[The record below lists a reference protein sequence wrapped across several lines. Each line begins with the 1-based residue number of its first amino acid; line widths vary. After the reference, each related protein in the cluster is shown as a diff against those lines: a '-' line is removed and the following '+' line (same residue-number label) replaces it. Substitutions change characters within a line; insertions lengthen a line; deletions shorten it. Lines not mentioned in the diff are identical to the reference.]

1 MTPFSSET
9 VNLARAGI
17 SILPVLA
24 FLACL
29 LMLDSFKLTPLWRV
43 AGSILVGCAAAAVS
57 FLLSG
62 WWLGRWDRPLG
73 SWAVAPPI
81 EEVLKAAFIWWLV
94 RTGRIGFMVE
104 GAIYGFAAGAGF
116 AAAENLVYLHL
127 LGDASLYVWIL
138 RGFGTAVMH
147 GGATAIVGILAASLA
162 HAAGLARAAAFTAG
176 LVIATGIH
184 MFYNS
189 PLLPP
194 LPAVCSV
201 LIGVPLL
208 MAAIF
213 VRSEHALEHWMGEG
227 FDADLELLSLI
238 SSGRFGETHAGQY
251 LQSLRDSFPAPVVAD
266 MLCLLQIYAELAVR
280 AKAELLKREAGL
292 TSEPDAEVTSRLEEL
307 QHLEKNLGPTGK
319 LALAPLLAGRSRHL
333 WQLRQLALS
342 RG

>member
-1 MTPFSSET
+1 MTPPFWET
-9 VNLARAGI
+9 LVRAGI

-24 FLACL
+24 FLAGL
-29 LMLDSFKLTPLWRV
+29 VMLDSFKLTPLWRV
-43 AGSILVGCAAAAVS
+43 AGAIGVGCAAAAAS
-57 FLLSG
+57 FLLSV
-62 WWLGRWDRPLG
+62 WWLGQWYRPLG
-73 SWAVAPPI
+73 SWVAAPPI
-81 EEVLKAAFIWWLV
+81 EEILKAVFIWWLV

-104 GAIYGFAAGAGF
+104 GAIYGFAVGAGF
-116 AAAENLVYLHL
+116 AAAENLVYLRFL
-127 LGDASLYVWIL
+127 NASSLYVWIL

-162 HAAGLARAAAFTAG
+162 HGAGLARVAASTGG

-194 LPAVCSV
+194 LPAVCVV
-201 LIGVPLL
+201 LIGVPAL

-213 VRSEHALEHWMGEG
+213 VRSEHALERWMGEG
-227 FDADLELLSLI
+227 FDADLELLDLI
-238 SSGRFGETHAGQY
+238 SSGRFSESHAGQY

-292 TSEPDAEVTSRLEEL
+292 TSEPDAEVASRLEEL
-307 QHLEKNLGPTGK
+307 QHLEKNLGRTGM
-319 LALAPLLAGRSRHL
+319 LALSPLLVGRSRRL

-342 RG
+342 QG

>member
-1 MTPFSSET
+1 MTPLSSDT
-9 VNLARAGI
+9 LNLARAGI
-17 SILPVLA
+17 SILPVLV

-29 LMLDSFKLTPLWRV
+29 LMLDSFKLTPLGRV
-43 AGSILVGCAAAAVS
+43 GGAIAVGCAAAVVS

-73 SWAVAPPI
+73 SWTVAPPI
-81 EEVLKAAFIWWLV
+81 EESLKAAFIWWLV

-116 AAAENLVYLHL
+116 AALENIVYLRH
-127 LGDASLYVWIL
+127 LGDASLYVWVL

-147 GGATAIVGILAASLA
+147 GGATAIVGILVASLA
-162 HAAGLARAAAFTAG
+162 QAAGPARAAAFTGG
-176 LVIATGIH
+176 LVIATAIH

-194 LPAVCSV
+194 VPGVCAV

-213 VRSEHALEHWMGEG
+213 ARSEHALEGWMGEG
-227 FDADLELLSLI
+227 FDADLELLDLI

-292 TSEPDAEVTSRLEEL
+292 TSGPDAEVAGRLDEL
-307 QHLEKNLGPTGK
+307 RYLEKNLGPTGK

-333 WQLRQLALS
+333 WQLRQLSLS
-342 RG
+342 QG

>member
-1 MTPFSSET
+1 MTPPSSET
-9 VNLARAGI
+9 VTLLRAGV

-24 FLACL
+24 FLGGL
-29 LMLDSFKLTPLWRV
+29 VMLDSFKLTPLWRV
-43 AGSILVGCAAAAVS
+43 AGAIVAGCAAAAVS

-62 WWLGRWDRPLG
+62 WWLGHWDRPLG
-73 SWAVAPPI
+73 SWAAAPPL
-81 EEVLKAAFIWWLV
+81 EEILKALFIWWLV

-116 AAAENLVYLHL
+116 AAAENLVYLRF
-127 LGDASLYVWIL
+127 LGGASLYVWIL

-162 HAAGLARAAAFTAG
+162 HGAALARAAAFTSG
-176 LVIATGIH
+176 LVIAICIH

-194 LPAVCSV
+194 VPAVCVV
-201 LIGVPLL
+201 LIGVPAL

-213 VRSEHALEHWMGEG
+213 VRSERALERWMGEG
-227 FDADLELLSLI
+227 FDADLELLDLI
-238 SSGRFGETHAGQY
+238 SSGRFSETHAGQY
-251 LQSLRDSFPAPVVAD
+251 LQSLRDSFAAPVVAD

-292 TSEPDAEVTSRLEEL
+292 MPEPDAEVASRLEEL
-307 QHLEKNLGPTGK
+307 QHLEKNLGRTGM
-319 LALAPLLAGRSRHL
+319 LALSPLLAGRSRRL
-333 WQLRQLALS
+333 WELRQLTLS
-342 RG
+342 QG